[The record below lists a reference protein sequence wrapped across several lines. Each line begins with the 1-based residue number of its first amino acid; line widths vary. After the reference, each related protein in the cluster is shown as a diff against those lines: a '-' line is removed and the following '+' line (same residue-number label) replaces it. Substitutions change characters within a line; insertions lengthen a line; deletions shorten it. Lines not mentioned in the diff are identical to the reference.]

1 MKNLVCEH
9 RATREFLC
17 PLALDTLEFRLFTE
31 TCVKDVILHYFK
43 RNTLDFRKST
53 MTCDLSTC
61 ERKLW
66 ESVIAFPEQAHYI
79 KVLFRVGDRVW
90 YKIVP
95 Q

>member
-43 RNTLDFRKST
+43 NRLAKPAAAFIIDIVCPGVRGHGFV
-53 MTCDLSTC
+53 
-61 ERKLW
+61 
-66 ESVIAFPEQAHYI
+66 SV
-79 KVLFRVGDRVW
+79 
-90 YKIVP
+90 
-95 Q
+95 